1 MGIDPVPGRRFP
13 DAPSYDVHRR
23 VVETYARDLPS
34 GNSLLDALA
43 KRTSR
48 GGRKAEF
55 EFTATPYN
63 FCEVLCVASPETA
76 VALLDAGITTA
87 DEAVAFLE
95 EQGLDDLV
103 EDNHDAAEAA
113 LRWAAMPSEVL
124 DRFQHSPLS
133 FYEDPEGFGEKLGE
147 DLLGKLRRNKT
158 VWAAVQGRRID
169 LRDILQIGISRF
181 LDAEDD
187 DGTLSGLLAS
197 LTSGAD
203 QPVRAEDIS
212 GWIERFGIGRA
223 TPNEVKQGGLP
234 ARRTAWRRLRR
245 ADPTGCPHHEACQR
259 PLACR
264 PRREAGSRRRAAPDP
279 IRGAGLGRGLAG
291 GRAVSLAG
299 RARPDEARRRGDHRR
314 AGSRGVPEGDER
326 GPDGRGAPG
335 RHSPGRLRRLDLKP
349 SPHVAALIATL

>member
-1 MGIDPVPGRRFP
+1 MDNERVPGKRFP

-23 VVETYARDLPS
+23 VVETYTRDLAS

-158 VWAAVQGRRID
+158 VWAAVREHRID

-181 LDAEDD
+181 LDAEDEE
-187 DGTLSGLLAS
+187 GTLSGLLAS
-197 LTSGAD
+197 LKSAAG
-203 QPVRAEDIS
+203 QPVRAGDIS
-212 GWIERFGIGRA
+212 GWIEQFGIGPA
-223 TPNEVKQGGLP
+223 TPNEVKTGVYRLAVRHGGDFTAQIP
-234 ARRTAWRRLRR
+234 RDARTLRLANGLSHAADGERRALDVERRLILFG
-245 ADPTGCPHHEACQR
+245 AQV
-259 PLACR
+259 LAG
-264 PRREAGSRRRAAPDP
+264 ASRAAGPSV
-279 IRGAGLGRGLAG
+279 L
-291 GRAVSLAG
+291 
-299 RARPDEARRRGDHRR
+299 
-314 AGSRGVPEGDER
+314 
-326 GPDGRGAPG
+326 PDGHDLMRLADAGITAAQAAEGYLRGMSAAQMLAVHRDATVPG
-335 RHSPGRLRRLDLKP
+335 VSDDW
-349 SPHVAALIATL
+349 V

>member
-1 MGIDPVPGRRFP
+1 MGSDPVLGRMFP

-23 VVETYARDLPS
+23 VVDTYVRDLPS
-34 GNSLLDALA
+34 SNSLLDALA

-76 VALLDAGITTA
+76 VALLDAGIITA
-87 DEAVAFLE
+87 DEAVVFLE
-95 EQGLDDLV
+95 EQGLDDLI

-124 DRFQHSPLS
+124 DRFQHSPVS
-133 FYEDPEGFGEKLGE
+133 FYDDPEGFEEKLWE
-147 DLLGKLRRNKT
+147 DLLGKLRRNQT
-158 VWAAVQGRRID
+158 VWTAVQERRID

-187 DGTLSGLLAS
+187 EGTLSGLLAS
-197 LTSGAD
+197 LKSGAD

-223 TPNEVKQGGLP
+223 TPNEVKQGVYRLAVRHGGDFAAQIPRDARTMRLANGLSRV
-234 ARRTAWRRLRR
+234 AHGERRGLDFERRLVLFG
-245 ADPTGCPHHEACQR
+245 AEV
-259 PLACR
+259 LAG
-264 PRREAGSRRRAAPDP
+264 ASRAA
-279 IRGAGLGRGLAG
+279 GLSAL
-291 GRAVSLAG
+291 
-299 RARPDEARRRGDHRR
+299 PDERDLMRLADAGVTAAQAAEGYLRGMSAAQMVAVHRD
-314 AGSRGVPEGDER
+314 GTVPGVS
-326 GPDGRGAPG
+326 DGW
-335 RHSPGRLRRLDLKP
+335 
-349 SPHVAALIATL
+349 I

>member
-1 MGIDPVPGRRFP
+1 MRVADLAGGGRLIGAGQVGLERADESAIGRPGRDEIGRPCLSRHLRFPSRGPLTVREGSTLGRMGSDPVPGRRFP

-23 VVETYARDLPS
+23 VVETYARDLLS

-95 EQGLDDLV
+95 EQGFDDLV

-113 LRWAAMPSEVL
+113 LRCAAMPSEVL

-158 VWAAVQGRRID
+158 VWAAVQERRID

-187 DGTLSGLLAS
+187 EGTLSGLLAS
-197 LTSGAD
+197 LKSGAA

-212 GWIERFGIGRA
+212 GWIEHFGIGPA
-223 TPNEVKQGGLP
+223 TPNEVKTGVYRLAVRHGGDFAAQIP
-234 ARRTAWRRLRR
+234 RDARTMRLANGLSRAADGERRGLDVERRLI
-245 ADPTGCPHHEACQR
+245 
-259 PLACR
+259 LF
-264 PRREAGSRRRAAPDP
+264 
-279 IRGAGLGRGLAG
+279 GAQVLAG
-291 GRAVSLAG
+291 
-299 RARPDEARRRGDHRR
+299 
-314 AGSRGVPEGDER
+314 
-326 GPDGRGAPG
+326 
-335 RHSPGRLRRLDLKP
+335 
-349 SPHVAALIATL
+349 T

>member
-1 MGIDPVPGRRFP
+1 MGSDPVPGRRFP

-23 VVETYARDLPS
+23 VVETYAHDLPS

-63 FCEVLCVASPETA
+63 FYEVLCVASPETA

-95 EQGLDDLV
+95 EQGFDDLV
-103 EDNHDAAEAA
+103 EDNQEAAEAA

-158 VWAAVQGRRID
+158 VWAAMQERRID

-187 DGTLSGLLAS
+187 EGTLSGLLAS
-197 LTSGAD
+197 LKSDAG
-203 QPVRAEDIS
+203 QPVRAENIG
-212 GWIERFGIGRA
+212 GWIEHFGIGPA
-223 TPNEVKQGGLP
+223 TPNEVKTGVYRLAVRHGGDFAAQIP
-234 ARRTAWRRLRR
+234 RDARTMRLANGLSRAADGERRGLDVERRLILFG
-245 ADPTGCPHHEACQR
+245 AQV
-259 PLACR
+259 LA
-264 PRREAGSRRRAAPDP
+264 GTSRAA
-279 IRGAGLGRGLAG
+279 GLSAL
-291 GRAVSLAG
+291 
-299 RARPDEARRRGDHRR
+299 PDEHDLMRLVDAGITAAQAAEGYLRGMSAAQMVAVHRD
-314 AGSRGVPEGDER
+314 GTVPGVS
-326 GPDGRGAPG
+326 DGW
-335 RHSPGRLRRLDLKP
+335 
-349 SPHVAALIATL
+349 I

>member
-1 MGIDPVPGRRFP
+1 MAREGSNLGHMGSDPVPGRRFP

-23 VVETYARDLPS
+23 VVETYARDLLS
-34 GNSLLDALA
+34 GNSLLDALG

-55 EFTATPYN
+55 EFTATPYS

-87 DEAVAFLE
+87 DEALAFLE
-95 EQGLDDLV
+95 QQGLDDLI

-113 LRWAAMPSEVL
+113 LRCAAMPSEVL
-124 DRFQHSPLS
+124 ERFQHSPLT

-158 VWAAVQGRRID
+158 VWAAVQERRIA

-187 DGTLSGLLAS
+187 EGTLCGLLAS
-197 LTSGAD
+197 LKSGED

-212 GWIERFGIGRA
+212 GWIEHFGIGPA
-223 TPNEVKQGGLP
+223 TPNEVKTGFYRLAARHGSEFAAQIAWDARTMRLANGLSH
-234 ARRTAWRRLRR
+234 ASAGERRGLDVERRLI
-245 ADPTGCPHHEACQR
+245 
-259 PLACR
+259 LF
-264 PRREAGSRRRAAPDP
+264 
-279 IRGAGLGRGLAG
+279 GAQVLAG
-291 GRAVSLAG
+291 ASRVAG
-299 RARPDEARRRGDHRR
+299 TSALPNEHDLMRLVDAGITAAQAAEGYLRGMSAAQMIALHRE
-314 AGSRGVPEGDER
+314 GTVPGVPD
-326 GPDGRGAPG
+326 DW
-335 RHSPGRLRRLDLKP
+335 
-349 SPHVAALIATL
+349 I

>member
-1 MGIDPVPGRRFP
+1 MREGSTLGRMGSDPVPGRRFP
-13 DAPSYDVHRR
+13 DAPSYDMHRR
-23 VVETYARDLPS
+23 VVETYARDLLS

-95 EQGLDDLV
+95 EQGFDDLV

-158 VWAAVQGRRID
+158 VWAAVQERRID

-187 DGTLSGLLAS
+187 EGTLSGLLAS
-197 LTSGAD
+197 VKSGAG
-203 QPVRAEDIS
+203 QQVRAEDIS
-212 GWIERFGIGRA
+212 GWIEHFGIGPA
-223 TPNEVKQGGLP
+223 TPNEVKTGVYRLAVRHGGDFAAQIPPDARTMRLANGLSRAAQGERRGLDVE
-234 ARRTAWRRLRR
+234 RRLILFG
-245 ADPTGCPHHEACQR
+245 AQV
-259 PLACR
+259 LAG
-264 PRREAGSRRRAAPDP
+264 ASRAA
-279 IRGAGLGRGLAG
+279 GLSAL
-291 GRAVSLAG
+291 
-299 RARPDEARRRGDHRR
+299 PDEHDLMRLADAGITAAQAAEGFVRGMSAAQMVAVHRD
-314 AGSRGVPEGDER
+314 GTVPGVSD
-326 GPDGRGAPG
+326 DW
-335 RHSPGRLRRLDLKP
+335 
-349 SPHVAALIATL
+349 I

>member
-1 MGIDPVPGRRFP
+1 MPGKRFP
-13 DAPSYDVHRR
+13 YAPSYDVHRR
-23 VVETYARDLPS
+23 VVDTYVRDLPS

-55 EFTATPYN
+55 EFTSTPYS

-76 VALLDAGITTA
+76 VALLDAGISTA

-103 EDNHDAAEAA
+103 EDNYDVAEAA

-133 FYEDPEGFGEKLGE
+133 FYDDPDGFEEKLGE
-147 DLLGKLRRNKT
+147 DLLGKLRRNRT
-158 VWAAVQGRRID
+158 VWAAVQERRID

-187 DGTLSGLLAS
+187 EGTLGGLLAS
-197 LTSGAD
+197 LRSGAD

-212 GWIERFGIGRA
+212 GWIERFEIGMA
-223 TPNEVKQGGLP
+223 TPNVVKTGVYRLAARHGG
-234 ARRTAWRRLRR
+234 
-245 ADPTGCPHHEACQR
+245 DF
-259 PLACR
+259 
-264 PRREAGSRRRAAPDP
+264 
-279 IRGAGLGRGLAG
+279 
-291 GRAVSLAG
+291 
-299 RARPDEARRRGDHRR
+299 
-314 AGSRGVPEGDER
+314 
-326 GPDGRGAPG
+326 
-335 RHSPGRLRRLDLKP
+335 
-349 SPHVAALIATL
+349 AALIQRDSRTMRLVGGLSRAAHSERRSLDFERRLILFGVAVLDGASRAVGPSALPDERDLMRLVDAEITAPQAAEGYVRGMSAAQMIAVHRDDIVPGVSDGWI

>member
-1 MGIDPVPGRRFP
+1 MGSDTVPGRRFP

-23 VVETYARDLPS
+23 VVDTYVRDLPS
-34 GNSLLDALA
+34 SNSLLDALA

-55 EFTATPYN
+55 EFSVTPYN

-76 VALLDAGITTA
+76 VALLDAGIITA

-95 EQGLDDLV
+95 EHGLDDLV

-113 LRWAAMPSEVL
+113 LRCAAMPSEVL
-124 DRFQHSPLS
+124 DRFQHSPVS
-133 FYEDPEGFGEKLGE
+133 FYEDPEGFEEKLGE
-147 DLLGKLRRNKT
+147 DLLGKLRRNRT
-158 VWAAVQGRRID
+158 VWAAVQARRID

-197 LTSGAD
+197 LKSGAD

-223 TPNEVKQGGLP
+223 TPNEVKQGVYRLAARHGGDFAAQIPRDARTMRLANGLSR
-234 ARRTAWRRLRR
+234 AAHGERRGLDSERRLILFG
-245 ADPTGCPHHEACQR
+245 TEV
-259 PLACR
+259 LAG
-264 PRREAGSRRRAAPDP
+264 ASRAA
-279 IRGAGLGRGLAG
+279 GLSAM
-291 GRAVSLAG
+291 
-299 RARPDEARRRGDHRR
+299 PDERDLMRLADAGVTAAQAAEGYLRGMSAAQMVAVHRD
-314 AGSRGVPEGDER
+314 GTVPGVP
-326 GPDGRGAPG
+326 DGW
-335 RHSPGRLRRLDLKP
+335 
-349 SPHVAALIATL
+349 I

>member
-1 MGIDPVPGRRFP
+1 MSSDPVPGTRFP

-34 GNSLLDALA
+34 SNSLLDALA

-63 FCEVLCVASPETA
+63 FCEVLCVVSPETA
-76 VALLDAGITTA
+76 VALLDAGVTTA

-95 EQGLDDLV
+95 KQGLDDLV

-113 LRWAAMPSEVL
+113 LRWSAMPSEVL

-158 VWAAVQGRRID
+158 VWAAVQERRID

-187 DGTLSGLLAS
+187 EGTLSGLLAS
-197 LTSGAD
+197 LKSGSD

-212 GWIERFGIGRA
+212 GWIERFGIGLG
-223 TPNEVKQGGLP
+223 TPNDVKTGLYRLAVRFGGDFAAQIP
-234 ARRTAWRRLRR
+234 RDARTMRLASGLSRAAHGERRGLDFERRLI
-245 ADPTGCPHHEACQR
+245 
-259 PLACR
+259 LF
-264 PRREAGSRRRAAPDP
+264 
-279 IRGAGLGRGLAG
+279 GAEVLAG
-291 GRAVSLAG
+291 ASRAVGLSTL
-299 RARPDEARRRGDHRR
+299 PDEHGLMLLADAGITAAQAAEGYLRGMSAAQMVAVHQD
-314 AGSRGVPEGDER
+314 GTVPGVS
-326 GPDGRGAPG
+326 DGW
-335 RHSPGRLRRLDLKP
+335 
-349 SPHVAALIATL
+349 I